1 MHHTH
6 SFSYVVVCRTTRT
19 LCAALPLQASDD
31 DDEEPGDEGEDE
43 EEDDTQSVS
52 CRVLVATPRA
62 FLLPGQLACVCA
74 RTQWAECR
82 FVDTRV

>member
-6 SFSYVVVCRTTRT
+6 SFLYVVVYRTTRT

-52 CRVLVATPRA
+52 CRVLVATPRVSSPRA
-62 FLLPGQLACVCA
+62 ARMCVCPHA
-74 RTQWAECR
+74 
-82 FVDTRV
+82 VG